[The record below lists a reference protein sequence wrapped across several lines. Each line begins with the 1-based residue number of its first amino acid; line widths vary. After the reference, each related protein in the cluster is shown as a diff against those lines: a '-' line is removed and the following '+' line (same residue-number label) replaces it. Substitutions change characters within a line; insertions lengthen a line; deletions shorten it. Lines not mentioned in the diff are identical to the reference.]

1 MDENILDYLR
11 MLKENANYILN
22 QRTAYISELYYF
34 VKQNYKRDG
43 GVDTAAKKRY
53 LALRPVYKRNKHY
66 LAEYVRNG
74 HYF

>member
-1 MDENILDYLR
+1 MLDYLR
-11 MLKENANYILN
+11 MLKENVNYILN
-22 QRTAYISELYYF
+22 QRTAYISELYHF

-53 LALRPVYKRNKHY
+53 LALRLVYKRNKHY